1 MLEGHPVIDFG
12 AWLDSG
18 YQPTPSIVEAAQ
30 ALYQQH
36 GVEEIAR
43 SDAGNLGATTDCIA
57 NIIETSKASKRK
69 SICIVTGVP
78 GAGKTLA
85 GLNVAT
91 KRAQE
96 HSDEHAVFLSGNG
109 PLVAVLRE
117 ALARDEVA
125 RLGSS
130 KKDAA
135 RKVASFIQNIHHF
148 RDEAVRDPSPPWERV
163 VVFDEAQRAWTRDQ
177 ATKFMRTKRGFDDFN
192 MSEPEFLISVMDR
205 HTDWCVV
212 ICLVGGG
219 QEINTGEAGL
229 SEWLN
234 ALRARFTHW
243 NVYISDRL
251 GDQDYLDDGVA
262 KDALEG
268 LNVLKHNDLHL
279 AVSLRSFR
287 AEALSAFVGHIVE
300 NRASDARRVYSEIS
314 DRYPI
319 WLTRDLDNVRAW
331 LQSNARGSERFGLLA
346 SSDGHRLRPEGL
358 NVNVKVNAP
367 TWFLND
373 KTDVR
378 SAFYCEEVATE
389 FDVQGLELDWCGV
402 CWDAD
407 FRHSGAR
414 WTCHR
419 FRGTRWEHVNS
430 IEARLYLKN
439 AYRVILTRARQ
450 GMIIFVPRGASHDP
464 TRTPGFYDET
474 FDFLRECGI
483 GELPSR

>member
-1 MLEGHPVIDFG
+1 MRPAYYHADITTFVVADDAAVLGELTQAHGFHLELPQRDAWIQQCSILKQAVRHLRAGYVLFEFAIPRMGKRADVVLVIGGVLLVLEFKVGATSFDRAAIEQAHDYALDLKNFHRGSQPLPIIPTVVATKAPLVGAPKLMWAPDMVAAPVLASAADVQSTIDTCLMLEGHPVIDFG

-57 NIIETSKASKRK
+57 DIIETSKASKRK

-177 ATKFMRTKRGFDDFN
+177 ATKFMRTKRGFDDFD

-243 NVYISDRL
+243 DVYISDRL

-300 NRASDARRVYSEIS
+300 NRASDARRVYSGN
-314 DRYPI
+314 
-319 WLTRDLDNVRAW
+319 L
-331 LQSNARGSERFGLLA
+331 
-346 SSDGHRLRPEGL
+346 
-358 NVNVKVNAP
+358 
-367 TWFLND
+367 
-373 KTDVR
+373 
-378 SAFYCEEVATE
+378 
-389 FDVQGLELDWCGV
+389 
-402 CWDAD
+402 
-407 FRHSGAR
+407 
-414 WTCHR
+414 
-419 FRGTRWEHVNS
+419 
-430 IEARLYLKN
+430 
-439 AYRVILTRARQ
+439 
-450 GMIIFVPRGASHDP
+450 
-464 TRTPGFYDET
+464 
-474 FDFLRECGI
+474 
-483 GELPSR
+483 